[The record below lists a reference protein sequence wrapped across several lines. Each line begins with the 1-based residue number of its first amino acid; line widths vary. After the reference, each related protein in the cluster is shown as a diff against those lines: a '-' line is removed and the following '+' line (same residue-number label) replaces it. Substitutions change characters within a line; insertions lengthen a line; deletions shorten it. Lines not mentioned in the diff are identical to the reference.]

1 MISYVKLV
9 QIGKAALK
17 EPNQDL
23 YCHDDV
29 NVVVSFHQQ
38 FFQKV
43 GPHTKRLNPV
53 SLANM
58 ARELFKMS
66 GREASLFGT
75 SMAHAY
81 SHCMLAGGKAKTG
94 EKLAKSVWAV
104 WRASE
109 ASESHAETASSSA
122 DPSLNKKNSFFYPGQ
137 ASQDCEEV
145 FELTISDHGII

>member
-1 MISYVKLV
+1 M
-9 QIGKAALK
+9 
-17 EPNQDL
+17 

-53 SLANM
+53 SLGNM
-58 ARELFKMS
+58 AKELFKMS
-66 GREASLFGT
+66 SREAPLFGT
-75 SMAHAY
+75 SLAHAY
-81 SHCMLAGGKAKTG
+81 SHRMLAGGKIKTE
-94 EKLAKSVWAV
+94 EKLAYSVWAV
-104 WRASE
+104 WQANGG
-109 ASESHAETASSSA
+109 HAETASSSA
-122 DPSLNKKNSFFYPGQ
+122 DPSLNKENSFFYPGQ